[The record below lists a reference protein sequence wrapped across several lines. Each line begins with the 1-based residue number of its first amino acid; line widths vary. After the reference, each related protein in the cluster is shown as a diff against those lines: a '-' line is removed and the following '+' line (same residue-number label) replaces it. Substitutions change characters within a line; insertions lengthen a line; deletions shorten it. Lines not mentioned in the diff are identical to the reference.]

1 MNAEHPRNALTPPG
15 RRRKPVNILEVV
27 KRRWLLIALGGALL
41 GAVVAPVFMLGG
53 RSVYATSGLL
63 AIDPG
68 KEPTLTGRERE
79 TIPGNIGDY
88 TRTLLNRMT
97 AGDVLVDAM
106 GRVPP
111 DQWPSTLDPDRP
123 AEANIGRLFKSLKA
137 KEVART
143 YLMSVEISGSSPDGL
158 APMLNAVLESF
169 IAKLRRELEQQN
181 ARRLDYLR
189 AERDQIVTRIAAERG
204 RILDLAAAVPNK
216 AFLHESY
223 SVHLS
228 KLEQIQRLYWEAEA
242 LRAQREGDYR
252 RARADGDQ
260 LRQLSLQAYADE
272 RVADN
277 FGINRIEQWTY
288 EQLQSLRSTIDGL
301 TTNNE
306 DRTYV
311 EMRMDAMNE
320 YLRTYKA
327 EVNDTTIRILREKR
341 EHDLDTGMITAS
353 NALVGASFAA
363 ETLAARLAEA
373 KAEASSISEAI
384 FQAADL
390 TFTVNQLRERLTALN
405 NRIDDVEMESKAPL
419 RVYID
424 RPAGDPRRPASNT
437 APQLAILGL
446 VVSFGLVAALVI
458 GFEFLDNRIRAPSD
472 LAAVLGGPAAM
483 PIPERRDGA
492 LADTLSGDPAGSAA
506 LAVRAL
512 AVKLNRER
520 IRGQARVFAFVPAGP
535 AVGNT
540 SVALAVGQC
549 LGTLVPRVLVVSFA
563 PDGMSGNAG
572 VRIPAGGSVLLAD
585 PAKRGPFTV
594 RDERRNVDLLAIPPP
609 PEGVADK
616 TGVAALMAG
625 LRGAYDAVVL
635 DLPPVARDDLA
646 QTVLQ
651 EVDAAV
657 VVAREDASMYHDVRA
672 AVDALAEAGV
682 PAVTAVLNAS
692 RRATDGAGSAR
703 IERLLHRVTVL
714 HRRAAAEWARRVSRP
729 GNGGAS

>member
-1 MNAEHPRNALTPPG
+1 MNAERTRPALTPPG
-15 RRRKPVNILEVV
+15 RRRKPVNILDVV
-27 KRRWLLIALGGALL
+27 KRRWLLIALIGSAL

-97 AGDVLVDAM
+97 AGDVLIDAM

-111 DQWPSTLDPDRP
+111 DQWPSALDPARP
-123 AEANIGRLFKSLKA
+123 PEANIGRLFKSIKA
-137 KEVART
+137 KEVPRT
-143 YLMSVEISGSSPDGL
+143 YLMSVEISGSSPRGL

-181 ARRLDYLR
+181 ARRLEYLR

-260 LRQLSLQAYADE
+260 LRRLSLQAYADE

-341 EHDLDTGMITAS
+341 EHDLDTDLITSS
-353 NALVGASFAA
+353 NALVGATFAS
-363 ETLAARLAEA
+363 ETLATRLAEA
-373 KAEASSISEAI
+373 KTEAGMISEAI

-437 APQLAILGL
+437 APQLAVLGL
-446 VVSFGLVAALVI
+446 LVSFGLVAGLVI
-458 GFEFLDNRIRAPSD
+458 GFEFLDNRIRTPSD

-483 PIPERRDGA
+483 PIPERRDGPFA
-492 LADTLSGDPAGSAA
+492 EVLIDDPGGAAA
-506 LAVRAL
+506 LAIRAL

-520 IRGQARVFAFVPAGP
+520 IHAAARVFSFVPAGP
-535 AVGNT
+535 GVGNT
-540 SVALAVGQC
+540 SVALAVGHA
-549 LGTLVPRVLVVSFA
+549 LGSLAPKVLVVSFG
-563 PDGMSGNAG
+563 PEGFPAG
-572 VRIPAGGSVLLAD
+572 AGPRIPSGGSVLLAD
-585 PAKRGPFTV
+585 PAKRASFTV
-594 RDERRNVDLLAIPPP
+594 HDERRGIDLLAIPPVV
-609 PEGVADK
+609 GGLGDR
-616 TGVAALMAG
+616 TGVVELLAG
-625 LRGAYDAVVL
+625 LRAAYDAVVI
-635 DLPPVARDDLA
+635 DLPPVVRDDLA
-646 QTVLQ
+646 QTLLPG
-651 EVDAAV
+651 VDAAV
-657 VVAREDASMYHDVRA
+657 VVVREDTSMYHETRA

-682 PAVTAVLNAS
+682 PAITAVLNAS
-692 RRATDGAGSAR
+692 RRGPAGTGTAR
-703 IERLLHRVTVL
+703 IEQLLHRVTVL
-714 HRRAAAEWARRVSRP
+714 HRRAAAEWTRRMNRS
-729 GNGGAS
+729 GKGDAS